1 MCSLAK
7 LKSNKRD
14 ISPIGFFFDV
24 LPNDY
29 FKLPPIMP
37 IPMRI
42 DKITNGDPT
51 LFILPDFKKLDELG
65 EKLDF
70 YIDFESFFKVG
81 IENLIN
87 FAKVKYNETN
97 YRTLK
102 NEIFR
107 KWFGKS
113 INTIASIPDLNDA
126 FTFLISEFLILYSNI
141 EKKNLTLNSE
151 NYRLELVQY
160 CDNMITYFREKIE
173 QNSFKIQ
180 VKGELQDVKLYL
192 EKKKKYHPQI
202 TSIDIFDA
210 KTNRMKKM
218 EFVPYLIY
226 DDLLDCFFFDK
237 KILTEEKNKI
247 NYINLRDF
255 NKIIIKKSNSVK
267 SSKSFHLKDLKLSD
281 DLLRLS

>member
-1 MCSLAK
+1 MV
-7 LKSNKRD
+7 
-14 ISPIGFFFDV
+14 FFFDV

-42 DKITNGDPT
+42 DKVTNGDPT

-226 DDLLDCFFFDK
+226 DDLLDCFFF
-237 KILTEEKNKI
+237 
-247 NYINLRDF
+247 
-255 NKIIIKKSNSVK
+255 
-267 SSKSFHLKDLKLSD
+267 
-281 DLLRLS
+281 

>member
-29 FKLPPIMP
+29 FKLPIMP
-37 IPMRI
+37 TPMRI
-42 DKITNGDPT
+42 DKVMNGDPT

-81 IENLIN
+81 IANLIS

-113 INTIASIPDLNDA
+113 INAIANIPDLNDA
-126 FTFLISEFLILYSNI
+126 FTFLISEFLILYSTI
-141 EKKNLTLNSE
+141 EKKNLTFNSE
-151 NYRLELVQY
+151 NYCLELVQY

-180 VKGELQDVKLYL
+180 RKGELQNVKLYV
-192 EKKKKYHPQI
+192 EKKNKYHPQI
-202 TSIDIFDA
+202 TSIDILYA
-210 KTNRMKKM
+210 KTNRSKKM

-226 DDLLDCFFFDK
+226 DDILDCFFYDK
-237 KILTEEKNKI
+237 KILTEEKKKL

-255 NKIIIKKSNSVK
+255 NKIIIKKSNNVK
-267 SSKSFHLKDLKLSD
+267 SSKSFHLKDLKLND
-281 DLLRLS
+281 DLLRLV

>member
-1 MCSLAK
+1 
-7 LKSNKRD
+7 
-14 ISPIGFFFDV
+14 
-24 LPNDY
+24 
-29 FKLPPIMP
+29 
-37 IPMRI
+37 MRI
-42 DKITNGDPT
+42 DKVLNGDPT

-113 INTIASIPDLNDA
+113 INALASVPDLNDV
-126 FTFLISEFLILYSNI
+126 FTYLTSEFLILYSNI
-141 EKKNLTLNSE
+141 EKKNLTFNSE
-151 NYRLELVQY
+151 KYRLELVKY

-173 QNSFKIQ
+173 QNSFKILL
-180 VKGELQDVKLYL
+180 KGELQTVKLYL
-192 EKKKKYHPQI
+192 EKKNKYHPQI

-210 KTNRMKKM
+210 KTNRNKKM

-237 KILTEEKNKI
+237 KILTEEKKKI

-267 SSKSFHLKDLKLSD
+267 SSKSFHLKDLKLND
-281 DLLRLS
+281 DLLRLL

>member
-24 LPNDY
+24 IPNDY

-42 DKITNGDPT
+42 DKVTNGDPT

-180 VKGELQDVKLYL
+180 VKGELQNVKLYL

>member
-1 MCSLAK
+1 M
-7 LKSNKRD
+7 KSNKRD
-14 ISPIGFFFDV
+14 ISPICFYFDV
-24 LPNDY
+24 LPNDN
-29 FKLPPIMP
+29 FKVPIMP

-42 DKITNGDPT
+42 DKVLNGDPT

-70 YIDFESFFKVG
+70 YIDFVSFFRVG

-113 INTIASIPDLNDA
+113 INALASVPDLNDV
-126 FTFLISEFLILYSNI
+126 FTYLTSEFLILYSNI
-141 EKKNLTLNSE
+141 EKKNLTFNSE
-151 NYRLELVQY
+151 KYRLELVKY

-173 QNSFKIQ
+173 QNSFKILL
-180 VKGELQDVKLYL
+180 KGELQTVKLYL
-192 EKKKKYHPQI
+192 EKKNKYHPQI

-210 KTNRMKKM
+210 KTNRNKKM

-237 KILTEEKNKI
+237 KILTEEKKKI

>member
-29 FKLPPIMP
+29 FKLPIMP
-37 IPMRI
+37 TPMRI
-42 DKITNGDPT
+42 DKVTNGDPT

-87 FAKVKYNETN
+87 FAKEKYNETN
-97 YRTLK
+97 YRMLK
-102 NEIFR
+102 NEIIR

-113 INTIASIPDLNDA
+113 INTVASIPDLNDA

-141 EKKNLTLNSE
+141 EKKKLTFNSE
-151 NYRLELVQY
+151 NYRLGLVQY

-180 VKGELQDVKLYL
+180 IKGKTQNEKLYL

-202 TSIDIFDA
+202 ISIDIFNVN
-210 KTNRMKKM
+210 TNRSKKM

-226 DDLLDCFFFDK
+226 DDLLDCFFYDK
-237 KILTEEKNKI
+237 KILTEDKKKI

-255 NKIIIKKSNSVK
+255 NKIIIKKSDNVK
-267 SSKSFHLKDLKLSD
+267 SGKSFHLKDLNLNEN
-281 DLLRLS
+281 LLRLL

>member
-1 MCSLAK
+1 MCSIAK

-29 FKLPPIMP
+29 FKVPIMP
-37 IPMRI
+37 TPMRI
-42 DKITNGDPT
+42 DKVLNGDPT

-70 YIDFESFFKVG
+70 YVDFASFFRVG
-81 IENLIN
+81 IENLTN

-102 NEIFR
+102 NKIFV

-113 INTIASIPDLNDA
+113 MNAIATIPDLNDA
-126 FTFLISEFLILYSNI
+126 FTFLISEFLILYSKI
-141 EKKNLTLNSE
+141 EKKKLTINSE

-160 CDNMITYFREKIE
+160 CDNVITYFREKIE
-173 QNSFKIQ
+173 QNSFKIHI
-180 VKGELQDVKLYL
+180 KGELQNVKLYL
-192 EKKKKYHPQI
+192 EKKNKYHPQI

-210 KTNRMKKM
+210 KTNRSKKM

-237 KILTEEKNKI
+237 KILTEEKKKI

-255 NKIIIKKSNSVK
+255 NKIIIKKLINVK
-267 SSKSFHLKDLKLSD
+267 SSRSFYLKDLKLND
-281 DLLRLS
+281 DLLRLL